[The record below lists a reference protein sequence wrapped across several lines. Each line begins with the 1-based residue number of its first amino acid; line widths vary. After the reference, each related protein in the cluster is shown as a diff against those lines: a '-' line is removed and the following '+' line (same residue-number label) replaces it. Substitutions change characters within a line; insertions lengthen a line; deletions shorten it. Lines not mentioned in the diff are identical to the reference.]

1 MHMYSLWVV
10 FINIYL
16 KYHET
21 VVSSVVNVICSYNLH
36 VITIS
41 KKRAT
46 KSTGKSEDFFFN
58 TNDEAHVCRC
68 VCVYIYI

>member
-21 VVSSVVNVICSYNLH
+21 VVSSAVNVICSYNLH

-46 KSTGKSEDFFFN
+46 KSTGKSEDFFLILMMKHMYA
-58 TNDEAHVCRC
+58 D